1 MRPKDFTS
9 LEIDEL
15 ISARNYLFE
24 QKPFP
29 LKILSEIIQKL
40 LEKTSWVNGSDLTDD
55 LIKLTGSKD
64 LNDAEKALA
73 EWKKE
78 ISEKPPEPTVPQN
91 REELEKER
99 VLREK
104 QAAESKVAAKIKTEQ
119 FIKAQE
125 KLYLN
130 LPKKINIPEITPED
144 EGKLHELIVDKVRP
158 NPTFYTDSLAK
169 EIIKQNKTLEM
180 SRGEVNILKA
190 NAKLVAITHT
200 NNLLSLESKEE
211 TIGSVAR
218 LVWAKNPLHV
228 ATSLANPE
236 NPIVGKETARS
247 AQITAL
253 TLEHDNLIARK
264 FLSKVV
270 DPKILPF
277 FYPGSNEL
285 IIYEVSDKENKE
297 TILSVDKKAFT
308 NQGIKL
314 EESNNQ
320 IFNFIKENLWGEI
333 KNRSWGFLDKTLDYT
348 PWYSKAKS
356 LVPDFLKPKIPI
368 FAAGETVRPG
378 LSLLWSKQGIQLL
391 STDMPTLLSSSFG
404 KNIFLT
410 PSFGLQFGKFITTEG
425 VTGQFFGVNYGNFG
439 VNLIHYGEEKG
450 LRLLINLRIVEGLP
464 RVAAAEEVGTVSG
477 KLAATAIEKGVA
489 TGATKVGAEVVAKTA
504 AGAAAKTGLS
514 ALFAKIGATISSIIP
529 IPILSQILGAI
540 VGWISGKI
548 IEPIILWIKKH
559 QEDLKIVGLIMLG
572 GGMIM
577 RSLPL
582 MVFGGLVFVPLAIRN
597 GLSMA
602 GIAARTTFLFGRIG
616 ASMAITIGTPIIIAI
631 IVFPILVAIILFIIN
646 SGAYIVPP
654 SSPGLNFE
662 SPYIGVDKTAN
673 PPGPFQNSD
682 LPLTIEYTITITA
695 KKGTLTN
702 LHFSESCQVIK
713 KGASVNCPSITG
725 GIPQS
730 PESISPTTPFSFK
743 YSVTYA
749 AETFADSLVVNSFTV
764 TADAAGVSGVK
775 GVGSTSI
782 KIGNPPE
789 DCPNNAW
796 PVESNGGLNNVTQGP
811 SAPGCTHENLPNAID
826 IGVDGAVVI
835 AVHSGIVTV
844 GEDSCT
850 GKTIKISS
858 TCGSVPFSSFYGHL
872 GAVTVSTGQK
882 VSVGQAIGISDNTG
896 SCTSGPHLHF
906 SFQTSSIPKV
916 QRPYLI
922 RDIPIGCCSISTCNP

>member
-180 SRGEVNILKA
+180 SKGEVKILKA
-190 NAKLVAITHT
+190 NAKLVAIGHT
-200 NNLLSLESKEE
+200 NNLLGLESKEE
-211 TIGSVAR
+211 TIGNVAK
-218 LVWAKNPLHV
+218 LVWAKNPIHV
-228 ATSLANPE
+228 AASLANPE
-236 NPIVGKETARS
+236 NPIVGKGVARS

-253 TLEHDNLIARK
+253 TLEHDNLVARNL
-264 FLSKVV
+264 LSKVV

-277 FYPGSNEL
+277 FYPGANEL

-297 TILSVDKKAFT
+297 TVISVDKKAFT
-308 NQGIKL
+308 DQGIKL

-320 IFNFIKENLWGEI
+320 IFNLVKGNLWGEI

-356 LVPDFLKPKIPI
+356 LVPDFLKPRIPI
-368 FAAGETVRPG
+368 FAAGETVQPG

-425 VTGQFFGVNYGNFG
+425 VAGQFFGVNYGNFG

-489 TGATKVGAEVVAKTA
+489 TGAAKVGAGVVAKTA

-616 ASMAITIGTPIIIAI
+616 ASMAITIGTPIIVTI

-654 SSPGLNFE
+654 AFRG
-662 SPYIGVDKTAN
+662 
-673 PPGPFQNSD
+673 PPGGGGEGTAAPC
-682 LPLTIEYTITITA
+682 PGGGIEITA
-695 KKGTLTN
+695 DIAGK
-702 LHFSESCQVIK
+702 
-713 KGASVNCPSITG
+713 ITG
-725 GIPQS
+725 GAVQLLPDSNGARASHYCIT
-730 PESISPTTPFSFK
+730 PTMIILHSSGGYDNATGADMTFGTLVQRNLACQLATDTIKTLLMQPFYETQVEMAWCANSWDSF
-743 YSVTYA
+743 
-749 AETFADSLVVNSFTV
+749 
-764 TADAAGVSGVK
+764 GVSIEISGECL
-775 GVGSTSI
+775 GSACNPANSSCGPYDNPI
-782 KIGNPPE
+782 FNNPPPHPCDPE
-789 DCPNNAW
+789 TDNAVSAVCAVMNQYKIPWCQIYTHDDVPDAIHTDPEGKDWVYNYFIPKIKNLCPNDQ
-796 PVESNGGLNNVTQGP
+796 GGL
-811 SAPGCTHENLPNAID
+811 
-826 IGVDGAVVI
+826 
-835 AVHSGIVTV
+835 
-844 GEDSCT
+844 
-850 GKTIKISS
+850 
-858 TCGSVPFSSFYGHL
+858 
-872 GAVTVSTGQK
+872 
-882 VSVGQAIGISDNTG
+882 
-896 SCTSGPHLHF
+896 
-906 SFQTSSIPKV
+906 
-916 QRPYLI
+916 
-922 RDIPIGCCSISTCNP
+922 CN

>member
-15 ISARNYLFE
+15 INARNYLFE

-29 LKILSEIIQKL
+29 LRILSEKIQKL

-64 LNDAEKALA
+64 LNNAERALT
-73 EWKKE
+73 EWKNE
-78 ISEKPPEPTVPQN
+78 ISEKTPESTVPQKEQLAKLG
-91 REELEKER
+91 EEAEKRKAEE
-99 VLREK
+99 EK
-104 QAAESKVAAKIKTEQ
+104 SKIAAEIKTKE

-130 LPKKINIPEITPED
+130 LPKKTYVPEITPED
-144 EGKLHELIVDKVRP
+144 ETEIKELIEKRVKP
-158 NPTFYTDSLAK
+158 NPTYYADSLAK
-169 EIIKQNKTLEM
+169 EIVKQNKTPEM
-180 SRGEVNILKA
+180 SKDEVKILKA

-200 NNLLSLESKEE
+200 SNLLSLESKEE
-211 TIGSVAR
+211 TIGNTAK
-218 LVWAKNPLHV
+218 LIWAKNPIHI
-228 ATSLANPE
+228 AASLANPN
-236 NPIVGKETARS
+236 NPLVGEKIAKS

-253 TLEHDNLIARK
+253 TLEHDNLIARNL
-264 FLSKVV
+264 LSRVV

-285 IIYEVSDKENKE
+285 IIYEVSDKENEE
-297 TILSVDKKAFT
+297 TVISVDKEAFT
-308 NQGIKL
+308 DQGIKL

-320 IFNFIKENLWGEI
+320 IFGLVKENLWGEI
-333 KNRSWGFLDKTLDYT
+333 KDRSWGFLDKTLDNT

-356 LVPDFLKPKIPI
+356 LLPDFLKPNIPVV
-368 FAAGETVRPG
+368 AAGESVQPG

-391 STDMPTLLSSSFG
+391 SGDMPTLLSSSFG

-410 PSFGLQFGKFITTEG
+410 PSFGLQFGEFVTTEG
-425 VTGQFFGVNYGNFG
+425 VTGQFFGVNFG
-439 VNLIHYGEEKG
+439 GFGIKLVHLGEENALFFAQQ
-450 LRLLINLRIVEGLP
+450 LRLIEGVP
-464 RVAAAEEVGTVSG
+464 RVAAAGE
-477 KLAATAIEKGVA
+477 LAAA
-489 TGATKVGAEVVAKTA
+489 TGKIGAAAITTAGKTA
-504 AGAAAKTGLS
+504 AGVAAKTGLTASLATTLAFLGSWATPVAS
-514 ALFAKIGATISSIIP
+514 AIIFVATW
-529 IPILSQILGAI
+529 LA
-540 VGWISGKI
+540 GKI
-548 IEPIILWIKKH
+548 IEPILLWVKKH
-559 QEDLKIVGLIMLG
+559 QEDLKILGLIMLG
-572 GGMIM
+572 GGALVNSI
-577 RSLPL
+577 PII
-582 MVFGGLVFVPLAIRN
+582 VIGGLIFVPVALKT
-597 GLSMA
+597 GFSMA
-602 GIAARTTFLFGRIG
+602 GIAARTAFLFGRIG
-616 ASMAITIGTPIIIAI
+616 ASMAITIGTPIIVAI
-631 IVFPILVAIILFIIN
+631 IVFPILVTIILFIIN

-654 SSPGLNFE
+654 SLPGLNFE
-662 SPYIGVDKTAN
+662 SPYVGVDKTAS

-702 LHFSESCQVIK
+702 IHFSESCQVIK
-713 KGASVNCPSITG
+713 KGASVSCPSITG
-725 GIPQS
+725 GIPQP

-743 YSVTYA
+743 YSITYA
-749 AETFADSLVVNSFTV
+749 AGTFVDSLVVNSFTV
-764 TADAAGVSGVK
+764 TADAAGVSGVR

-782 KIGNPPE
+782 RIGNPPE

-796 PVESNGGLNNVTQGP
+796 PIEGNGGLNAVVQGP
-811 SAPGCTHENLPNAID
+811 SAPGCTHQNLNNAID
-826 IGVDGAVVI
+826 IGVDGATVV

-858 TCGSVPFSSFYGHL
+858 TCGSVPFSSFYAHL

-916 QRPYLI
+916 QKPYLI
-922 RDIPIGCCSISTCNP
+922 RDIPIGCCTISTCNP